1 MTLLGAAKFIASLRD
16 KTVPQRLVEEQ
27 PQVSDVRVVCAATL
41 AVAAVCLVD
50 SALDGGAAL
59 LGAACAGL
67 GAGVA
72 VGLFLCVARRF
83 LGLLPAPGVWTVWII
98 AGSFF
103 VRQCFLELQLLPR
116 LRSQYALLAAIASL
130 ISVVAGAVIVVGGI
144 RSPLAAATGTYARV
158 LTARQLSVRAISLV
172 TIVGVLLRLDRFLPA
187 TNIGFTGVVHW
198 AALASAIY
206 GTLFWLPWRG
216 PRAWTYRTTLPL
228 LAGLILPFLVLHPDR
243 LDHSELLQHRA
254 SLRSIQLLRSLTD
267 FDRDGYSSWLGDG
280 DCAGW
285 SASIGPGM
293 DEVPGNGVDENCQL
307 GDAKVPRAIEA
318 ATPSHWRPDQES
330 PSVVLVTVDTLSA
343 NHMSLHGYHRPTTP
357 NIASWAARRGIVF
370 DNALS
375 PGTSTII
382 ALSSVFRGVYPRRLD
397 WSTRIKSTS
406 NRFVTHPDAL
416 DGAAGER
423 PFRTLLVPALD
434 KRPTL
439 SELLRVRGYRTVSLT
454 AVEPPSLF
462 ARELNVAGA
471 FDEQIASPTPA
482 DGAHADKDVTRLAL
496 DTLDTLRVHPFFL
509 WIHYYGPHTPNARHA
524 NIPEFGPS
532 VVDDYDHEIAAL
544 DEAIAP
550 LLLAL
555 ERRQDSGENVVLLL
569 TADHGEDCSESK
581 RAHADS
587 TARSVLH
594 VPLVVAPA
602 RQPGLPVRR
611 VARTVSTLD
620 VFATLLDSV
629 GAPIPVGVDSKSLLV
644 DFTSGSKTI
653 FSEGWLYDSR
663 GSRVVENIVA
673 AKDACQLTRDNL
685 TRAWRATGSCDA
697 ESVAALRREMSQH
710 LEIRTTIHER

>member
-1 MTLLGAAKFIASLRD
+1 LIGAAKLIASLRD
-16 KTVPQRLVEEQ
+16 RTVPKGLVEEQ
-27 PQVSDVRVVCAATL
+27 PQVSDVSVVCAATL
-41 AVAAVCLVD
+41 ALAVACLLD
-50 SALDGGAAL
+50 SALDGGGAL
-59 LGAACAGL
+59 LGAACAGC

-72 VGLFLCVARRF
+72 VGLFLCVARRL
-83 LGLLPAPGVWTVWII
+83 LGLLPAPGIWTVWII

-116 LRSQYALLAAIASL
+116 LRSQYALLAVIASL
-130 ISVVAGAVIVVGGI
+130 ISVVAGALIVLGGI
-144 RSPLAAATGTYARV
+144 RSPLAAAAGTHPRV
-158 LTARQLSVRAISLV
+158 LTARQLSVRVISLV
-172 TIVGVLLRLDRFLPA
+172 AIVEVLLRLDRFLPA
-187 TNIGFTGVVHW
+187 TNIGFTAVVHW
-198 AALASAIY
+198 SALATAVY
-206 GTLFWLPWRG
+206 GTLFWFPWRG
-216 PRAWTYRTTLPL
+216 PHAWTYRTTLPL

-243 LDHSELLQHRA
+243 LDRSDVLQHRA
-254 SLRSIQLLRSLTD
+254 SLRSIQLLRALTD

-285 SASIGPGM
+285 SASIGPGI

-307 GDAKVPRAIEA
+307 GDPQVPRAIEA
-318 ATPSHWRPDQES
+318 ATPPPSRPDQES

-343 NHMSLHGYHRPTTP
+343 NHMSLHGYQRATTP
-357 NIASWAARRGIVF
+357 NIANWAARRGIVF

-375 PGTSTII
+375 PGTSTVI

-397 WSTRIKSTS
+397 WSTRIKSTAS
-406 NRFVTHPDAL
+406 RFVTHPDAL
-416 DGAAGER
+416 DGTAGER
-423 PFRTLLVPALD
+423 PFRTILVPALD
-434 KRPTL
+434 KRPTI

-462 ARELNVAGA
+462 TRELNVAGA
-471 FDEQIASPTPA
+471 FDEQITSPTPA
-482 DGAHADKDVTRLAL
+482 DGANADNNVTRLAL
-496 DTLDTLRVHPFFL
+496 DTLDALKVRPFFL
-509 WIHYYGPHTPNARHA
+509 WIHYYGPHTPSARHA
-524 NIPEFGPS
+524 NVPEFGPS

-555 ERRQDSGENVVLLL
+555 ERRQNSGENVLLLL
-569 TADHGEDCSESK
+569 TADHGEDCSERK

-594 VPLVVAPA
+594 VPLVIAPP
-602 RQPGLPVRR
+602 RQLGLAVRR

-629 GAPIPVGVDSKSLLV
+629 GAPIPIGVDSKSLLF
-644 DFTSGSKTI
+644 DFTSGSETI
-653 FSEGWLYDSR
+653 FSEGWLYDAR

-673 AKDACQLTRDNL
+673 AKDTCQLARDNL

-697 ESVAALRREMSQH
+697 ESFAQLCREMARH